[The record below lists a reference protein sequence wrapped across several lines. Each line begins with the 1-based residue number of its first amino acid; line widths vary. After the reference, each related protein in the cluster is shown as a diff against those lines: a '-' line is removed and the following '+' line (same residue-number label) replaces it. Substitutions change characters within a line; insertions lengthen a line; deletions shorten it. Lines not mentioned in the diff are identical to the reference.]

1 MNNMMLLQR
10 LFLLQTSNQLDSLF
24 IMNILMLC
32 KAGTLHMYLKLV
44 AQMGDST
51 VSQWIISII

>member
-1 MNNMMLLQR
+1 MLLQR
-10 LFLLQTSNQLDSLF
+10 FLLQTSNEFNNLS
-24 IMNILMLC
+24 IMNILMRR
-32 KAGTLHMYLKLV
+32 KVGTLHMYLKLV